1 MQTLQIC
8 LVLAAAGATGGR
20 ARRKKRLT
28 SPLRHDTINS
38 VLSNVNALTG
48 KNRTMVPL
56 AESRRMVQGG
66 AGASGYWP
74 LSGKAERS
82 IPH

>member
-1 MQTLQIC
+1 
-8 LVLAAAGATGGR
+8 
-20 ARRKKRLT
+20 
-28 SPLRHDTINS
+28 
-38 VLSNVNALTG
+38 
-48 KNRTMVPL
+48 MVPL

-74 LSGKAERS
+74 LSGKAERF

>member
-1 MQTLQIC
+1 
-8 LVLAAAGATGGR
+8 
-20 ARRKKRLT
+20 
-28 SPLRHDTINS
+28 
-38 VLSNVNALTG
+38 
-48 KNRTMVPL
+48 MVPL
-56 AESRRMVQGG
+56 AESRRMESRRMVQGG